1 MQNLSTTTAILLTKF
16 NGQILIPFSDAA
28 EIAGIAPQTARN
40 QLTKG
45 TFPIPSIRNGGR
57 RFIHIHDL
65 AAFIDGLRNSVINK
79 PKRGRPT
86 KASKIE
92 AAMRAQ

>member
-16 NGQILIPFSDAA
+16 NGQILIPFSEAA
-28 EIAGIAPQTARN
+28 EIAGIASQTARN
-40 QLTKG
+40 QLSKG

-57 RFIHIHDL
+57 RFIHINDL
-65 AAFIDGLRNSVINK
+65 AAFIDKLRDSGVSK
-79 PKRGRPT
+79 PNRGRPT

>member
-16 NGQILIPFSDAA
+16 NSQILIPFSEAA
-28 EIAGIAPQTARN
+28 EVAGIASQTARN

-45 TFPIPSIRNGGR
+45 TFPIPSFRNGGR

-65 AAFIDGLRNSVINK
+65 AAYIDGLRNTVKNK
-79 PKRGRPT
+79 PNRGRPT

-92 AAMRAQ
+92 AAMRTQ